1 MAGAVRLG
9 LRFFPASAQ
18 HVRAAPAPG
27 GSIHIDKEIAM
38 SAGWLPKG
46 FHTITP
52 NIIVDDAEPAI
63 AFFKSAFGASETY
76 RLTLS
81 TGQITHCEIRLG
93 DSIFNIGT
101 SMEGWPA
108 HGLVAQIYVEDS
120 DAMFDR
126 AVQAGAKVIM
136 PMTDMFFGSRE
147 GRVADP
153 FGSVWTIATLKEQV
167 APDEIQR
174 RMKAEGY

>member
-1 MAGAVRLG
+1 M
-9 LRFFPASAQ
+9 SAQ
-18 HVRAAPAPG
+18 
-27 GSIHIDKEIAM
+27 
-38 SAGWLPKG
+38 WLPKG

-52 NIIVDDAEPAI
+52 NIIVDDTEQAVDFLKKAL
-63 AFFKSAFGASETY
+63 GATESY
-76 RLTLS
+76 RLTMS
-81 TGQITHCEIRLG
+81 DGKIAHCELKIGNSILNLG
-93 DSIFNIGT
+93 A

-120 DAMFDR
+120 DALFQR

-153 FGSVWTIATLKEQV
+153 FGNVWTIATLKEEV
-167 APDEIQR
+167 PPEEMQR
-174 RMKAEGY
+174 RIKAEGY